1 MGVAVTGYNG
11 YAFSDNRGH
20 GRQIL
25 LPRMLPVQ
33 MMPSGVLSSEVK
45 TFDVRQFGAQGDGRA
60 LDTAA
65 INRAVAACAQAGG
78 GVVRFSAG
86 RYLSGTVH
94 LKSNV
99 TLALDAEA
107 TLVGTADLDQYQHF
121 QPSGEPESRW
131 LRWHRALVLA
141 DGAENV
147 CITGPGTIDGANVF
161 DPRGEEKMRGPHA
174 VLLGHCRGA
183 VIRNV
188 AIRDAANYAIL
199 FEGTD
204 RVEIRG
210 VRVTGGYDGIHFRG
224 WPGRPCRDVLIADCV
239 LQTGD
244 DCIAGRYWHNTRIT
258 GCTLNSSCNCV
269 RLIGPATGLVIEKC
283 RLEGP
288 GLFPHRTSKR
298 RATLAGLNLQPGA
311 WDPTRGVLDE
321 VRITD
326 VTMHNV
332 SAAFHFTLK
341 PGNSAG
347 RILVERV
354 SAAGVY
360 LAASSVESWAEAPF
374 DHVEFR
380 DIEIEFVGGGTED
393 QASRPVKPPATEAR
407 PLPAWGFYLRH
418 VKQATLENARFR
430 LAKEDRRPVVAA
442 EQVDNL
448 VLKGVSF
455 PPIAGVEP
463 LRLRS
468 VKHVEKREL
477 L

>member
-1 MGVAVTGYNG
+1 MKYGALAGE
-11 YAFSDNRGH
+11 A
-20 GRQIL
+20 
-25 LPRMLPVQ
+25 
-33 MMPSGVLSSEVK
+33 K
-45 TFDVRQFGAQGDGRA
+45 TFDVRQFGARGDGRA
-60 LDTAA
+60 LDTVA
-65 INRAVAACAQAGG
+65 INQAVAACSQAGG
-78 GVVRFSAG
+78 GVVRLSPG
-86 RYLSGTVH
+86 RYLSGTIH

-99 TLALDAEA
+99 TLALDAGA

-121 QPSGEPESRW
+121 RPSGEPESRW

-147 CITGPGTIDGANVF
+147 AMVGPGTIDGANVF

-174 VLLGHCRGA
+174 VLLGHCRGV
-183 VIRNV
+183 VIRDL

-204 RVEIRG
+204 GVEIRH
-210 VRVTGGYDGIHFRG
+210 VRITGGYDGIHFRG

-283 RLEGP
+283 RLDGP

-311 WDPTRGVLDE
+311 WDPTRGMLDE

-326 VTMHNV
+326 VTIRNT
-332 SAAFHFTLK
+332 STAFHFTLK

-374 DHVEFR
+374 EDVVFR
-380 DIEIEFVGGGTED
+380 DVEIEYIGGGTED
-393 QASRPVKPPATEAR
+393 QANRPVKPPGTEAR

-418 VKQATLENARFR
+418 VKRATLEDVRLR
-430 LAKEDRRPVVAA
+430 LAKDDRRPVLLA
-442 EQVDNL
+442 EQVDHL
-448 VLKGVSF
+448 VLQRVSF

-463 LRLRS
+463 LRLRE
-468 VKHVEKREL
+468 VKRFQRRE
-477 L
+477 